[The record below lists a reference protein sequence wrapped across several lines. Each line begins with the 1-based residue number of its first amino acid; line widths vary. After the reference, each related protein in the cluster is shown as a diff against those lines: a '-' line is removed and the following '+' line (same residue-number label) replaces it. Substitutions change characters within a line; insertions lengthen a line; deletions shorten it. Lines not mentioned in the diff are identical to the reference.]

1 MARPN
6 RSSSPDIISEL
17 KLDLLKE
24 GNSFSFFQ
32 VMRLLRLLRESP
44 TGKAGTGIPDTDSI
58 RVRPKLSL
66 GFPAADVDR
75 IEETSDDE
83 EIRFQVTANML
94 GLYGASSP
102 LPTFYTEDLMD
113 EASEDESV
121 AREFID
127 VINHRLLQ
135 LLYRCLCKYKQFFQ
149 VVEAKSAVHA
159 ERLFCLMGIGGKR
172 LRSKIPNPYS
182 LLRYAGLFMQMPRSA
197 LGLETLLADAL
208 DGMAVTVIPCIKRT
222 AKIPDDQ
229 KLCLGLSAHCL
240 GKNSF
245 LGEEV
250 VDRMGKFRIRI
261 GPLVKEE
268 FQNFYPEADRY
279 QTVTFLTE
287 MYILEDLEYELEIIL
302 ASDEAKTVC
311 LGDPDRSRLGSNTWV
326 FSTAKIGEVRTLYK
340 P

>member
-1 MARPN
+1 MAGPH
-6 RSSSPDIISEL
+6 RSPSPDIISEL

-24 GNSFSFFQ
+24 GHSFSFFQ
-32 VMRLLRLLRESP
+32 VMRLLHLLSRGSS
-44 TGKAGTGIPDTDSI
+44 GKGATGIPETDSI

-75 IEETSDDE
+75 IQETSDE
-83 EIRFQVTANML
+83 EETRFQVTANLL

-113 EASEDESV
+113 EASTDESV

-127 VINHRLLQ
+127 VVNHRLFQ
-135 LLYRCLCKYKQFFQ
+135 LLYGCLCKYKQCLQ
-149 VVEAKSAVHA
+149 VVEANSTVHA

-172 LRSKIPNPYS
+172 LRSKIPDPYS
-182 LLRYAGLFMQMPRSA
+182 LLRYVGLFMQMPRSA

-208 DGMAVTVIPCIKRT
+208 DGMTVTVIPCVKRK

-229 KLCLGLSAHCL
+229 KLVLGSSTHSL
-240 GKNSF
+240 GRNSF
-245 LGEEV
+245 LGGEI

-261 GPLVKEE
+261 GPLNKDE

-279 QTVTFLTE
+279 KTATFLTE
-287 MYILEDLEYELEIIL
+287 MYVLEDLEYELEVIL
-302 ASDEAKTVC
+302 APNEAETVC

-326 FSTAKIGEVRTLYK
+326 FSTAQIGEVRTIYK

>member
-1 MARPN
+1 
-6 RSSSPDIISEL
+6 
-17 KLDLLKE
+17 
-24 GNSFSFFQ
+24 
-32 VMRLLRLLRESP
+32 MRLLHLLCGSSKGKGA
-44 TGKAGTGIPDTDSI
+44 TGMPEADSI

-83 EIRFQVTANML
+83 EIRFQVTANLL
-94 GLYGASSP
+94 GIYGASSP

-113 EASEDESV
+113 EASADESV

-127 VINHRLLQ
+127 LINHRLFQ
-135 LLYRCLCKYKQFFQ
+135 LLFGCLCKYKQCFQ
-149 VVEAKSAVHA
+149 VVEANSAVHT

-172 LRSKIPNPYS
+172 LRSKIPDPHK
-182 LLRYAGLFMQMPRSA
+182 LLRYSGLFMQMPRSA

-208 DGMAVTVIPCIKRT
+208 DGMSVTVIPCIKRK
-222 AKIPDDQ
+222 AKIPNDQ

-240 GKNSF
+240 GKNSL
-245 LGEEV
+245 LGGEV

-261 GPLVKEE
+261 GPLDKGE

-287 MYILEDLEYELEIIL
+287 MYILEHLEYDLEIIL
-302 ASDEAKTVC
+302 APNEAETVC

-326 FSTAKIGEVRTLYK
+326 FSTADIGEVRTIYK
-340 P
+340 PFPGYGY